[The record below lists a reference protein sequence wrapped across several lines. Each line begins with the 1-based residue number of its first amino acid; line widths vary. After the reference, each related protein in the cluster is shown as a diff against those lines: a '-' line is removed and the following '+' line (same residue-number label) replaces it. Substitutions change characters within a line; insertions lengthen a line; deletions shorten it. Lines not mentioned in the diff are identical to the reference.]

1 VKLADYAHYDGLS
14 LAELVKTKQI
24 SAKELASCALDGIA
38 KVNPYL
44 NAVTEVYEKRALKA
58 DTLVNSGPFAG
69 VPFLMKDI
77 GAAEANKKQEMG
89 SRLTLGYKARS
100 SSSLTKYFKEAGLIL
115 LGRTTTPEFAL
126 SLSTES
132 VAFGQ
137 TRNPWDLD
145 RLAGGSSGGA
155 GAIVASGAVPLAHA
169 TDAAGSIRIPA
180 SACGV
185 VGLKPSRG
193 RITSM
198 PEGESL
204 MGMNTQFILCRSL
217 RDAAAMLEAVA
228 KPTAGDPFVIVQSKP
243 PFLQIL
249 DRPPK
254 PLRIAFCNHS
264 WTTNPTDPVDAEVA
278 DHVEKTA
285 KLLETL
291 GHQVEEATPLF
302 DYQNYLTHLCIG
314 WAYGFD
320 VWLEALA
327 KQSGRSIEASLE
339 PVTYSLYRFAQTLK
353 IKDLL
358 ETDMVFNQLR
368 NTFGTFFESY
378 DLLLTPTL
386 TQIPEPLGKYRQS
399 VTLDFRSFFRR
410 CDEAAPHL
418 PIANLTG
425 QPALSLPLY
434 QSSSGLPIGMH
445 FMARFG
451 EEHVLLSL
459 GKMLEEALPWRDRKP
474 PIHLENL

>member
-1 VKLADYAHYDGLS
+1 
-14 LAELVKTKQI
+14 VKTKQT
-24 SAKELASCALDGIA
+24 SAKELATCALAGVA
-38 KVNPYL
+38 KVNPHL
-44 NAVTEVYEKRALKA
+44 NAVTEVYEERAIKA
-58 DTLVNSGPFAG
+58 DTLVNNGPFAG

-89 SRLTLGYKARS
+89 SRLTLGYKAS
-100 SSSLTKYFKEAGLIL
+100 SSSALTKYCKEAGLIL

-132 VAFGQ
+132 VAFGK

-180 SACGV
+180 SACGL

-193 RITSM
+193 RISSM

-204 MGMNTQFILCRSL
+204 LGMNTQFILCRSL
-217 RDAAAMLEAVA
+217 RDAAAMLDAVA
-228 KPTAGDPFVIVQSKP
+228 RPTAGDPFVIVQSEQS
-243 PFLQIL
+243 FLQML
-249 DRPPK
+249 EQPVK
-254 PLRIAFCNHS
+254 KLHIAFCKQS
-264 WTTNPTDPVDAEVA
+264 WTTNPSDPVDAEVA

-327 KQSGRSIEASLE
+327 EQTGRNIEASLE
-339 PVTYSLYRFAQTLK
+339 PVTYSLYRFAQTLEV
-353 IKDLL
+353 KDLL
-358 ETDMVFNQLR
+358 ETDAVFNQLR
-368 NTFGTFFESY
+368 ISFGTFFEHY

-386 TQIPEPLGKYRQS
+386 TQIPEPLGKYTQNA
-399 VTLDFRSFFRR
+399 TLDFRSFFRQ

-418 PIANLTG
+418 PIANVTG

-434 QSSSGLPIGMH
+434 QSSRGLPIGIH

-451 EEHVLLSL
+451 EEGLLLAL

-474 PIHLENL
+474 QIHLENL